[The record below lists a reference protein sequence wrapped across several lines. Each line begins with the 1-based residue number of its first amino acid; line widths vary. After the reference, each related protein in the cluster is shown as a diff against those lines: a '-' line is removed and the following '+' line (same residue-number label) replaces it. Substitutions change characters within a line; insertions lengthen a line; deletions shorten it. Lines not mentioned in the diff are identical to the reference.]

1 MKTERDRIERK
12 KELTDETKDGI
23 GLGVLLTLACY
34 PSSFSSPPLFLHI
47 PAPAPLLPVQLLHH
61 GAQPPD
67 RRERLGAAWAWARVG
82 DTSVV
87 LIHLKGLWDEYYKT
101 EGLFCQSVDDVRPE
115 AVIALLVGKDIV
127 ILPFILIFILRTKR
141 NVKNIVA
148 ASQPIG
154 QAKLFP

>member
-1 MKTERDRIERK
+1 MFERNI
-12 KELTDETKDGI
+12 
-23 GLGVLLTLACY
+23 
-34 PSSFSSPPLFLHI
+34 FSLK
-47 PAPAPLLPVQLLHH
+47 
-61 GAQPPD
+61 
-67 RRERLGAAWAWARVG
+67 
-82 DTSVV
+82 
-87 LIHLKGLWDEYYKT
+87 KGLRVEYYKT